1 VWTTLTL
8 LQEKVNEISGVVM
21 VWNLFSLAQQYFISE
36 GVLLR
41 GGVLLISDYDLGQ
54 ICGEGGIA
62 WNWLMIVTNNRLSY

>member
-1 VWTTLTL
+1 
-8 LQEKVNEISGVVM
+8 M
-21 VWNLFSLAQQYFISE
+21 VWNLFGLAQQFLISE

-41 GGVLLISDYDLGQ
+41 GGVLLISDLDLDQ